1 MTDLNLNLFKLEQ
14 VLSIES
20 PGLITSCHF
29 TSCGK
34 LGVATLTGGPTPLI
48 AISLQEDFKIYWI
61 SWFQDSHM
69 APVTF
74 CFSSK
79 GTRISSTTL
88 FTNSLHK
95 LQVYFQNHF

>member
-1 MTDLNLNLFKLEQ
+1 MTDLNFNLFKLEQ
-14 VLSIES
+14 VLSLES

-79 GTRISSTTL
+79 GTTFLAIDIL
-88 FTNSLHK
+88 YMNIF
-95 LQVYFQNHF
+95 